1 MQTNTELQEMLGE
14 NSATKCFFWIFTLV
28 QAININKGTT
38 GEPMVLH
45 LLQSSASGSTLTS
58 VG

>member
-14 NSATKCFFWIFTLV
+14 NIATKCFFWIFTSV
-28 QAININKGTT
+28 QAIDINKGTT